1 MTFLQNIKC
10 FLSVKAE
17 SSVTVFLIE
26 INEYDS
32 WLKKQNTFTQNF
44 LANIDFSKKNNTTL
58 VPNSDGN
65 IGFVLS
71 LVSDDMFSI
80 ANLPKELPEGDYHI
94 ESNSKNLELL
104 YLGFGL
110 GCYNFDKYK
119 KINKKDVR
127 LFLPKEYFNVIS
139 QVEAVS
145 IARDMISTP
154 AEDMSPEDVSNIIK
168 DMAKEFGAKVSE
180 LVGEELAENGYMGIY
195 TVGKGSH
202 RKPRLVNLNWG
213 KEDAP
218 KISLVGKGVVFD
230 TGGVDVKP
238 AAGMLLMH
246 KDMGGAANAIA
257 LAYLIMKNNLSVN
270 LSLSVPTVEN
280 AIDAHSYRPSD
291 IIKMKDGT
299 TVQVVNT
306 DAEGRLILAE
316 PLSEES
322 KKKPD
327 ILMDF
332 ATLTGAARVSVGT
345 EISAF
350 FSNSDE
356 LSNLLQKHADVQ
368 QDDVWRLPLA
378 KRYSKFLKNDFA
390 DLANCGPTPFGGAI
404 TAALFLEHF
413 IDKDFSNWIHF
424 DIMAWNNSA
433 TAGKPIGGEA
443 MGIRAAY
450 AMICDKFC

>member
-1 MTFLQNIKC
+1 MTFLQKIKC
-10 FLSVKAE
+10 FSSVKAE
-17 SSVTVFLIE
+17 NSVAVFLIE
-26 INEYDS
+26 TNEYDS
-32 WLKKQNTFTQNF
+32 WLKEQNSFTQNF
-44 LANIDFSKKNNTTL
+44 LSNIDFSNKTNTAL

-65 IGFVLS
+65 IDFVLALIS
-71 LVSDDMFSI
+71 EDLFSI
-80 ANLPKELPEGDYHI
+80 ANLSKELPNGDYHI
-94 ESNSKNLELL
+94 ESDYNSLELL

-119 KINKKDVR
+119 KNIQKDVR
-127 LFLPKEYFNVIS
+127 LFLPKEYSNVIS

-154 AEDMSPEDVSNIIK
+154 AEDMSPEDISNIIK
-168 DMAKEFGAKVSE
+168 DMAEEFGAKVSE

-213 KEDAP
+213 DENAP

-257 LAYLIMKNNLSVN
+257 LAYLIMKNNLPVN

-316 PLSEES
+316 PLHEES

-327 ILMDF
+327 ILIDF

-350 FSNSDE
+350 FSNNNE
-356 LSNLLQKHADVQ
+356 FSNLLQKHAETQ

-433 TAGKPIGGEA
+433 TAGKPVGGEA